1 MSYVVSDLDWVLKLR
16 LLKEYRFSNEWV
28 KSVFEIQAYSD
39 WGELE
44 GGVLLLQY
52 SKSPVG
58 VDYIANN
65 IMTCKW
71 GFVIVVVRFESVK
84 WCHHFVRW
92 FHIASRK
99 NARPRTKSDGITPKL
114 YPYLC
119 YRFSPPRGSW
129 HLAKPFLRNL
139 SDFFERHEC
148 LFHQRFLL
156 KLWHYRKWVGF
167 KTSELADVCDEELLW
182 AVERSCALSSI
193 TKAPPNDG
201 ALLNRG

>member
-84 WCHHFVRW
+84 WWHHSQTVPLPLLQVQPPSGELTFGEAIPSELVWLFWKAWMFV
-92 FHIASRK
+92 
-99 NARPRTKSDGITPKL
+99 PPKI
-114 YPYLC
+114 
-119 YRFSPPRGSW
+119 S
-129 HLAKPFLRNL
+129 
-139 SDFFERHEC
+139 
-148 LFHQRFLL
+148 
-156 KLWHYRKWVGF
+156 F
-167 KTSELADVCDEELLW
+167 KTMTLPQVSWVQNLGIGRCVRRGVVVGSGTILCI
-182 AVERSCALSSI
+182 VINNKSS
-193 TKAPPNDG
+193 A
-201 ALLNRG
+201 